1 MFSCDAESNPSPRF
15 TWFRLNDDDEGGVRV
30 GEGRDL
36 VLVASSVT
44 RARYQCQVGAGG
56 DTVRSEV
63 ASLSLLT
70 GPSIVADKVRLVIA
84 DIEYEQ

>member
-15 TWFRLNDDDEGGVRV
+15 TWFRLNDDDDGGGVRV

-44 RARYQCQVGAGG
+44 RARYQCQVGAGSN
-56 DTVRSEV
+56 TVRSEI

-70 GPSIVADKVRLVIA
+70 GPSIVADKVRLL
-84 DIEYEQ
+84 

>member
-44 RARYQCQVGAGG
+44 RARYQCQVGAGSN
-56 DTVRSEV
+56 TVRSEI

-70 GPSIVADKVRLVIA
+70 GPSIVADKVSLVIA
-84 DIEYEQ
+84 DI

>member
-44 RARYQCQVGAGG
+44 RARYQCQVGAGSN
-56 DTVRSEV
+56 TVRSEI

-70 GPSIVADKVRLVIA
+70 GPSIVADKVRLVTA
-84 DIEYEQ
+84 DI